1 MAVTAPSDAIRERES
16 HQLDSHHTFNQGTK
30 GIRVQARE
38 ETVTQMNKPNRKT
51 WRTTAT
57 AMAATAVLTLSGC
70 GTGTADSS
78 ANAAEDTFVAGGL
91 FPLTGTAAYLGPSN
105 VSTMKLAEQ
114 DIDEA
119 GGVLGNKIST
129 ITADTSD
136 AEHADQNATAVQSV
150 LSKNPSVVIGPPLS
164 SVVKNTYKQVT
175 TSKIP
180 MISPGATST
189 AFSGLDDY
197 FFRTI
202 PPDTVQGV
210 VMGDLIAQDGI
221 KNLAIAV
228 FNDEYG
234 ISLRAEVLKTLKEGG
249 VNVVYGETETF
260 DPAENNFSS
269 IATNIKATNP
279 DAVLVIAADQTIP
292 PVKEL
297 AAKGID
303 THKLYMPDSN
313 MVDHSEDF
321 TSGLLK
327 GSKGTIPGAHP
338 TSEFQNALKTI
349 APDTTI
355 YTYNTETYDA
365 MVLAALAAEKGGA
378 ADGETVQKNLMAVS
392 GTTKGEKCESYE
404 DCVALMKSG
413 KEIQYVGKT
422 SIGVFN
428 NAHDPS
434 TASIGIYEYDDS
446 NVPVFLDSQEGAVP
460 QN

>member
-1 MAVTAPSDAIRERES
+1 
-16 HQLDSHHTFNQGTK
+16 
-30 GIRVQARE
+30 
-38 ETVTQMNKPNRKT
+38 
-51 WRTTAT
+51 
-57 AMAATAVLTLSGC
+57 
-70 GTGTADSS
+70 
-78 ANAAEDTFVAGGL
+78 
-91 FPLTGTAAYLGPSN
+91 
-105 VSTMKLAEQ
+105 
-114 DIDEA
+114 
-119 GGVLGNKIST
+119 
-129 ITADTSD
+129 
-136 AEHADQNATAVQSV
+136 
-150 LSKNPSVVIGPPLS
+150 
-164 SVVKNTYKQVT
+164 
-175 TSKIP
+175 

-292 PVKEL
+292 LVKEL

-313 MVDHSEDF
+313 MVDHSKDF

-327 GSKGTIPGAHP
+327 MCIRDSHTGGQRHRGADRGEARRHEGQ
-338 TSEFQNALKTI
+338 SEQI
-349 APDTTI
+349 
-355 YTYNTETYDA
+355 
-365 MVLAALAAEKGGA
+365 
-378 ADGETVQKNLMAVS
+378 
-392 GTTKGEKCESYE
+392 
-404 DCVALMKSG
+404 
-413 KEIQYVGKT
+413 
-422 SIGVFN
+422 
-428 NAHDPS
+428 AHDDRRS
-434 TASIGIYEYDDS
+434 AQDTRRRGREDHGRQTGCLLYTSRC
-446 NVPVFLDSQEGAVP
+446 V
-460 QN
+460 

>member
-1 MAVTAPSDAIRERES
+1 
-16 HQLDSHHTFNQGTK
+16 
-30 GIRVQARE
+30 
-38 ETVTQMNKPNRKT
+38 
-51 WRTTAT
+51 
-57 AMAATAVLTLSGC
+57 
-70 GTGTADSS
+70 
-78 ANAAEDTFVAGGL
+78 
-91 FPLTGTAAYLGPSN
+91 
-105 VSTMKLAEQ
+105 
-114 DIDEA
+114 
-119 GGVLGNKIST
+119 
-129 ITADTSD
+129 
-136 AEHADQNATAVQSV
+136 
-150 LSKNPSVVIGPPLS
+150 
-164 SVVKNTYKQVT
+164 
-175 TSKIP
+175 

-292 PVKEL
+292 LVKEL

-446 NVPVFLDSQEGAVP
+446 NVPAFLDSQEGAVP